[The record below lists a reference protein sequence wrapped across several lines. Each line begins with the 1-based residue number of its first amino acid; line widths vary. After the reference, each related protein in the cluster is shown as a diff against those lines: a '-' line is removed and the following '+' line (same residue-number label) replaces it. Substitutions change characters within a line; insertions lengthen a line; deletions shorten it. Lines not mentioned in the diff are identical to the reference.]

1 MSMSMAASMFSSKIS
16 LKAAEQ
22 FCARFATAL
31 KAGIDPLK
39 LLESESKMVSKRHQE
54 AAASVRDRLI
64 AGDTLAEAMRYRSD
78 YFPTLLIQLVA
89 AGEQAG
95 GLDRTFAYMSRYY
108 RDLRETRGSFL
119 KQIIWPLI
127 QLAIAVLVVSL
138 LIWIIGAVFT
148 DPSNENLDPLGLGLR
163 GTKGVLIFWTYI
175 ALFATVVGTMAMA
188 IWKNWFGL
196 HKILMPIA
204 VKIPV
209 IGSVLMNLALSR
221 LTTVLSILLNAGIDA
236 VRAVQMAFSSTGNDY
251 YISRAELAVNQVKK
265 NQSLAK
271 SFSACGVMP
280 QEFIDAIEVGE
291 LSGNETESLE
301 MLAAEYD
308 RRAKV
313 ALTALSV
320 ASSVAVWLF
329 IAGFI
334 IFLIFRLAMFYINI
348 LQNAANGN
356 F

>member
-1 MSMSMAASMFSSKIS
+1 MFAPKIS

-22 FCARFATAL
+22 FCGRFATAL

-39 LLESESKMVSKRHQE
+39 LLDSESRMVSRRHQE
-54 AAASVRDRLI
+54 AAAAVRARLV
-64 AGDTLAEAMRYRSD
+64 AGDTLAEAMKYRSD
-78 YFPTLLIQLVA
+78 YFPKLLTQMVE
-89 AGEQAG
+89 AGEHAG
-95 GLDRTFAYMSRYY
+95 GLDRTFAYMSKYY
-108 RDLRETRGSFL
+108 RDLRETRGSFI
-119 KQIIWPLI
+119 KQITWPLI
-127 QLAIAVLVVSL
+127 QLGIAVLVVSL
-138 LIWIIGAVFT
+138 LIWLIGAVFT
-148 DPSNENLDPLGLGLR
+148 DVSNRDLDPLGLGLK
-163 GTKGVLIFWTYI
+163 GTSGVLKFWMYL
-175 ALFATVVGTMAMA
+175 ALFAACVGTVVMAV
-188 IWKNWFGL
+188 WRNWFGL
-196 HKILMPIA
+196 HKVLMPIA

-209 IGSVLMNLALSR
+209 IGSVLTNLALSR
-221 LTTVLSILLNAGIDA
+221 LTTVLSILLNAGVDA
-236 VRAVQMAFSSTGNDY
+236 VRSVQMAFSSTGNDY
-251 YISRAELAVNQVKK
+251 YISRSGLAINQIKK

-271 SFSACGVMP
+271 SFAACGVMP

-291 LSGNETESLE
+291 LSGNETESLDA
-301 MLAAEYD
+301 LATEYD
-308 RRAKV
+308 RRAKT